1 MLDLRESRIDESET
15 ISWIKNIKRLKDV
28 IETSRIEKRPGI
40 MVAFDMED
48 VPSAI
53 RLAEELSAADGNF
66 AIKIGRP
73 LEMQTGKE
81 VISKVRDATDI
92 PIVYDG
98 KIADIP
104 YISAKIAEIAY
115 DAGADAVIMHAFVG
129 ADVVREVVN
138 LGMGDVITVIEMT
151 HPGSVEY
158 LGHFSEKLI
167 RKTSEIGVDG
177 VVLPATRPERVS
189 ALSGLLNSGSI
200 DSDSETYIISP
211 GIHAQGAEPG
221 DAIANGS
228 DYEVVGRA
236 IYQSEYPKESAEQIY
251 RQAISRWGG
260 V

>member
-1 MLDLRESRIDESET
+1 MRNDKNANNKMDKKKIKIREGRDD
-15 ISWIKNIKRLKDV
+15 ISRLKK
-28 IETSRIEKRPGI
+28 EPGI
-40 MVAFDMED
+40 MVAYDMED
-48 VPSAI
+48 AASAI
-53 RLAEELSAADGNF
+53 RMAEELSGAEGNF

-81 VISKVRDATDI
+81 IISRIKDATDI

-129 ADVVREVVN
+129 MDAVREVVN
-138 LGMGDVITVIEMT
+138 LRKGDVITVIEMT

-158 LGHFSEKLI
+158 LEPVSEKLI

-177 VVLPATRPERVS
+177 VVLPATRPGRVRQ
-189 ALSGLLNSGSI
+189 LSELLDG
-200 DSDSETYIISP
+200 ETYIISP
-211 GIHAQGAEPG
+211 GIRAQGAEPG
-221 DAIANGS
+221 DAIINGS

-236 IYQSEYPKESAEQIY
+236 IYQSENPKKSAEQIY
-251 RQAISRWGG
+251 REIIDRLGG

>member
-1 MLDLRESRIDESET
+1 M
-15 ISWIKNIKRLKDV
+15 

-53 RLAEELSAADGNF
+53 LLAEELSAADGNF

-115 DAGADAVIMHAFVG
+115 DAGADAIIMHAFVG

-158 LGHFSEKLI
+158 LENVSEKLI

-177 VVLPATRPERVS
+177 IVLPATRPERVS
-189 ALSGLLNSGSI
+189 ALSELLNSGY
-200 DSDSETYIISP
+200 DGDSETYIISP

-221 DAIANGS
+221 DAIINGS

-236 IYQSEYPKESAEQIY
+236 IYQSEDPKESAERIY
-251 RQAISRWGG
+251 RQAISRLGG

>member
-1 MLDLRESRIDESET
+1 
-15 ISWIKNIKRLKDV
+15 
-28 IETSRIEKRPGI
+28 

-53 RLAEELSAADGNF
+53 LLAEELSAADGNF

-115 DAGADAVIMHAFVG
+115 DAGADAIIMHAFVG

-158 LGHFSEKLI
+158 LENVSEKLI

-177 VVLPATRPERVS
+177 IVLPATRPERVS
-189 ALSGLLNSGSI
+189 ALSELLNSGY
-200 DSDSETYIISP
+200 DGDSETYIISP

-221 DAIANGS
+221 DAIINGS

-236 IYQSEYPKESAEQIY
+236 IYQSEDPKGSAERIY
-251 RQAISRWGG
+251 RQAISRLGG

>member
-1 MLDLRESRIDESET
+1 M
-15 ISWIKNIKRLKDV
+15 

-81 VISKVRDATDI
+81 VISKVRDATDL

-115 DAGADAVIMHAFVG
+115 GAGADAVIMHAFVG
-129 ADVVREVVN
+129 ADVMREVVN

-177 VVLPATRPERVS
+177 IVLPATRPERVS
-189 ALSGLLNSGSI
+189 ALSGLLNG

-221 DAIANGS
+221 DAIVNGS

-236 IYQSEYPKESAEQIY
+236 IYQSEDPKESAEQIY
-251 RQAISRWGG
+251 RQAISRLGG

>member
-1 MLDLRESRIDESET
+1 
-15 ISWIKNIKRLKDV
+15 
-28 IETSRIEKRPGI
+28 

-81 VISKVRDATDI
+81 VISKVRDATDL

-115 DAGADAVIMHAFVG
+115 GAGADAVIMHAFVG
-129 ADVVREVVN
+129 ADVMREVVN

-177 VVLPATRPERVS
+177 IVLPATRPERVS
-189 ALSGLLNSGSI
+189 ALSGLLNG
-200 DSDSETYIISP
+200 DGDGDSETYIISP

-221 DAIANGS
+221 DAIVNGS

-236 IYQSEYPKESAEQIY
+236 IYQSEDPKESAEQIY
-251 RQAISRWGG
+251 RQAISRLGG

>member
-1 MLDLRESRIDESET
+1 M
-15 ISWIKNIKRLKDV
+15 
-28 IETSRIEKRPGI
+28 IETSRIEKMPGI

-138 LGMGDVITVIEMT
+138 LRGGDVITVIEMT
-151 HPGSVEY
+151 HLGSVEY
-158 LGHFSEKLI
+158 LENVSEKLI
-167 RKTSEIGVDG
+167 RKTAEIGVDG
-177 VVLPATRPERVS
+177 IVLPATRPERVS
-189 ALSGLLNSGSI
+189 ALSGLLNSGDGSGG
-200 DSDSETYIISP
+200 DSETYIISP

-236 IYQSEYPKESAEQIY
+236 IYQSEDPKESAEQIY
-251 RQAISRWGG
+251 RQAISRLGG

>member
-1 MLDLRESRIDESET
+1 M
-15 ISWIKNIKRLKDV
+15 

-53 RLAEELSAADGNF
+53 LLAEELSAADGNF

-115 DAGADAVIMHAFVG
+115 DAGADAIIMHAFVG

-158 LGHFSEKLI
+158 LENVSEKLI

-177 VVLPATRPERVS
+177 IVLPATRPERVS
-189 ALSGLLNSGSI
+189 ALSELLNSGY
-200 DSDSETYIISP
+200 DGDSETYIISP

-221 DAIANGS
+221 DAIINGS

-236 IYQSEYPKESAEQIY
+236 IYQSEDPKGSAERIY
-251 RQAISRWGG
+251 RQAISRLGG

>member
-1 MLDLRESRIDESET
+1 
-15 ISWIKNIKRLKDV
+15 V
-28 IETSRIEKRPGI
+28 IETSRIEKMPGI

-138 LGMGDVITVIEMT
+138 LRGGDVITVIEMT
-151 HPGSVEY
+151 HLGSVEY
-158 LGHFSEKLI
+158 LENVSEKLI
-167 RKTSEIGVDG
+167 RKTAEIGVDG
-177 VVLPATRPERVS
+177 IVLPATRPERVS
-189 ALSGLLNSGSI
+189 ALSGLLNSGDGSGG
-200 DSDSETYIISP
+200 DSETYIISP

-236 IYQSEYPKESAEQIY
+236 IYQSEDPKESAEQIY
-251 RQAISRWGG
+251 RQAISRLGG

>member
-1 MLDLRESRIDESET
+1 M
-15 ISWIKNIKRLKDV
+15 

-115 DAGADAVIMHAFVG
+115 DAGADAIIMHAFVG

-158 LGHFSEKLI
+158 LENVSEKLI

-189 ALSGLLNSGSI
+189 ALSELLNSGY
-200 DSDSETYIISP
+200 DGDSETYIISP

-221 DAIANGS
+221 DAIINGS

-236 IYQSEYPKESAEQIY
+236 IYQSEDPKGSAERIY
-251 RQAISRWGG
+251 RQAISRLGG